1 MTKTKVDTRPPSHF
15 VSPKEKRPGSSME
28 NGSQSG
34 DSVHAQ
40 ARQPDQREQPARA
53 VGKKKTHRAP
63 SPARPKDAPGWCL
76 AKIRGCIGTP
86 TLSVKPGAIHL
97 GGRVSR
103 RSPVAGRESKGEK
116 GKPAGKPTISPG
128 GGQKSS
134 AKSNKTGRRKA
145 SDASIASDD
154 LSKDSGCAPGKL
166 SPTDSSSELSDCASE
181 GNKLSTDALSS
192 DTETSSRGGAEGE
205 RPSTEHGLAH
215 RSARGD
221 QQATSSADRLSLG
234 MFTGEGSVSPGDERS
249 LASLES
255 RVPASTSLAF
265 SDLTEELTDGIHEEY
280 LREIEELRSENDY
293 LKDEVE
299 ELRSEMLEMRD
310 VYMEEDV
317 YQLQELR
324 QQLDQVNKTCRILQ
338 YRLRKAE
345 RRSLRVAQTGHV
357 DGELIRTLE
366 QDVKVAKDVSIRLH
380 GELEAME
387 KKRSCLEQE
396 NEELQVK
403 LQDLEV
409 AKQVLQAELDK
420 SRESNMVI
428 CRWLRQRKENERENR
443 SVGFVFWLMGEGTSQ
458 LPFTKPKQTR
468 KLANKMCNCAAADEG
483 GGLILGGEVR
493 SPSSAYLSVGA
504 AVVMDDV
511 SPHGVDPTALT
522 ERYRPSDTD
531 LVLSPLGGWARGAVS
546 AAAVL
551 FSDKSTQTHTRRG
564 SIITPN
570 HQVVEAEGREET
582 IISPIAPPRGSLVPD
597 NTASGREVFS
607 PLSPTPPARRRP
619 PSSGRRKAEPGAGP
633 AGPPRA
639 PPPCVPPC
647 SRVSLRSLNFQV
659 PKEASSRSVTEAP
672 LERGAKAGMAHGCG
686 PALQPAGPLL
696 RIPSDRFPRDRSAK
710 GNAALSEPPQGKS
723 RSACCNTRRTLV
735 PMNSLK
741 KRGARPNNKPEKK
754 TSPQPPEDSSDLKCQ
769 LHFAK
774 EESALMCKKLTKIVK
789 DNETM
794 KEELAKYRSLYGD
807 VDSSL
812 TVEEVA
818 DSPHT
823 REAEVRVHLKLVEE
837 EANLLSRRIVE
848 LEVEN
853 RGLRAEMDDMK
864 IQETPAGLAA
874 AGGPG
879 QLLLSSSAENAME
892 LQRHLQFVE
901 EEAELL
907 RRSLLEMEE
916 QNKLLMNELNRYKS
930 ELPPDAEIECLSPST
945 ILPPRR
951 RSRRIGELSGK
962 VKKLQYENR
971 VLLSNLQR
979 CDLASGHAAG
989 RPAMETDA
997 EAGDS
1002 AECVPGPERR
1012 EGPVGGEG
1020 DRPQE
1025 EKGRKVAGSDGAV
1038 LGVKDLLAL
1047 REQARLVTSAIR
1059 LLAAAD
1065 PACLLAA
1072 SAYRRIASGE
1082 PADAGLLEKG
1092 PGPLAEALH
1101 TRLQALHTQLQ
1112 ALCQRLEAVGEP
1124 PARESVEGASPGPLP
1139 QADPCPADTP
1149 LNNITAQEKQP
1160 NNREQPEVKGHE
1172 AYLRNAEEESKRHPD
1187 SNKEQVAPTAES
1199 SATPLSEQVR
1209 ELQAQLC
1216 KARGETEEAQE
1227 ELALERQAH
1236 REHTRTCSQKLSQLQ
1251 DEHQKALVR
1260 RDFQL
1265 QSVSLQTR
1273 LQQKLWSQE
1282 KNLLVQE
1289 SQQVRQGLLL
1299 ASLKLR
1305 CLLTQWRLGKKL
1317 DAEGEDILEV
1327 NSVKDLRLLLEED
1340 GRSPRH
1346 GDNKAAAAEERPF
1359 ASPVKEHS
1367 LAEKLLL
1374 QQSGGFSATLSDL
1387 KAALQDLS
1395 AELREE
1401 RQSSQELTQQF
1412 ARAKA
1417 SWEVE
1422 RTELKSLIAQL
1433 EGKTTKTPVAGGDK
1447 DPPDPKGALKRER
1460 EEHQHLLADSY
1471 AAVMDLTKQLQ
1482 ISKRNWGQEKLELLE
1497 RFNQERSQWEQ
1508 RLRDGQSKGTQS
1520 FQDQEKEVCTEATT
1534 NESALQ
1540 RTKSV
1545 SSLSEFEGLLDT
1557 PPLPPGHGTADRKS
1571 GKHQFGDHTGL
1582 PTRTDL
1588 SDLNQKNWKYLSSEW
1603 ACLEKA
1609 EPFKTW
1615 DCPATSTRGS
1625 FPELELRVEQVQRS
1639 YTAPDKTGIR
1649 IYYSPPAVR
1658 RMETRTGTE
1667 RRPPEEEEEEEA
1679 ARRAAAAS
1687 DPASLPPAAP
1697 APSSYEQWLGS
1708 LSRQPCALL
1717 GGRAGGPA
1725 PFHGLEISGNLSDDM
1740 KEMTNC
1746 VRQAIRSSS
1755 LERKCSKDAG
1765 SQTAGVASAGTQT
1778 AQFVS
1783 VGLQTDGPAP
1793 RGAGLHAKAWSPRPA
1808 PSLVSARSRQISSS
1822 LEKVPG
1828 RIDRPCCSPK
1838 YGSPKLVRRVSAS
1851 SSKLD
1856 AAMAASSRER
1866 GVWGLPNRAGAPGG
1880 SAWARSTTT
1889 RDSPVLSGLNDGL
1902 SSLFSVVEHTGAAEA
1917 LWKGDSCL
1925 GRQPAGKPSCPSS
1938 GVVLGDVAV
1947 HKYGIVHEFL
1957 RNVCGPAAAVQGE
1970 KNTAVDE
1977 PKPECLS
1984 GALIGTDSITK
1995 IVNKRFMRQTQ
2006 RDEGAKESS
2015 TISTSAS
2022 SLEDSCDCNS
2032 QSIPS
2037 CFARSSRTPLRHT
2050 HSQCR
2055 HRLQE
2060 SAAATEERSD
2070 ASNE

>member
-234 MFTGEGSVSPGDERS
+234 MYTGEGSVSPGDERS

-420 SRESNMVI
+420 SRE
-428 CRWLRQRKENERENR
+428 
-443 SVGFVFWLMGEGTSQ
+443 
-458 LPFTKPKQTR
+458 
-468 KLANKMCNCAAADEG
+468 
-483 GGLILGGEVR
+483 
-493 SPSSAYLSVGA
+493 
-504 AVVMDDV
+504 
-511 SPHGVDPTALT
+511 
-522 ERYRPSDTD
+522 
-531 LVLSPLGGWARGAVS
+531 
-546 AAAVL
+546 
-551 FSDKSTQTHTRRG
+551 
-564 SIITPN
+564 
-570 HQVVEAEGREET
+570 
-582 IISPIAPPRGSLVPD
+582 
-597 NTASGREVFS
+597 
-607 PLSPTPPARRRP
+607 
-619 PSSGRRKAEPGAGP
+619 
-633 AGPPRA
+633 
-639 PPPCVPPC
+639 
-647 SRVSLRSLNFQV
+647 
-659 PKEASSRSVTEAP
+659 
-672 LERGAKAGMAHGCG
+672 
-686 PALQPAGPLL
+686 
-696 RIPSDRFPRDRSAK
+696 
-710 GNAALSEPPQGKS
+710 
-723 RSACCNTRRTLV
+723 
-735 PMNSLK
+735 NSLK

-945 ILPPRR
+945 ILPPADAPGASPSEEGGPDLSEASQEELLAARLQ
-951 RSRRIGELSGK
+951 IGELSGK

-1072 SAYRRIASGE
+1072 SADSVYRRIASGE

-1124 PARESVEGASPGPLP
+1124 PASESVEGASPGPLP

-1216 KARGETEEAQE
+1216 KARRETEEAQE
-1227 ELALERQAH
+1227 EMALERQAH

-1374 QQSGGFSATLSDL
+1374 QSGGFSATLSDL

-1497 RFNQERSQWEQ
+1497 HFNQERSQWEQ
-1508 RLRDGQSKGTQS
+1508 RLRDGQSKGAQS

-1667 RRPPEEEEEEEA
+1667 RRPPEEEEEEEEEEA

-1917 LWKGDSCL
+1917 LWKGDSCP

>member
-1 MTKTKVDTRPPSHF
+1 
-15 VSPKEKRPGSSME
+15 
-28 NGSQSG
+28 
-34 DSVHAQ
+34 
-40 ARQPDQREQPARA
+40 
-53 VGKKKTHRAP
+53 
-63 SPARPKDAPGWCL
+63 
-76 AKIRGCIGTP
+76 
-86 TLSVKPGAIHL
+86 
-97 GGRVSR
+97 
-103 RSPVAGRESKGEK
+103 
-116 GKPAGKPTISPG
+116 
-128 GGQKSS
+128 
-134 AKSNKTGRRKA
+134 
-145 SDASIASDD
+145 
-154 LSKDSGCAPGKL
+154 
-166 SPTDSSSELSDCASE
+166 
-181 GNKLSTDALSS
+181 
-192 DTETSSRGGAEGE
+192 
-205 RPSTEHGLAH
+205 
-215 RSARGD
+215 
-221 QQATSSADRLSLG
+221 
-234 MFTGEGSVSPGDERS
+234 
-249 LASLES
+249 
-255 RVPASTSLAF
+255 
-265 SDLTEELTDGIHEEY
+265 
-280 LREIEELRSENDY
+280 
-293 LKDEVE
+293 
-299 ELRSEMLEMRD
+299 MLEMRD

-420 SRESNMVI
+420 SRE
-428 CRWLRQRKENERENR
+428 
-443 SVGFVFWLMGEGTSQ
+443 
-458 LPFTKPKQTR
+458 
-468 KLANKMCNCAAADEG
+468 
-483 GGLILGGEVR
+483 
-493 SPSSAYLSVGA
+493 
-504 AVVMDDV
+504 
-511 SPHGVDPTALT
+511 
-522 ERYRPSDTD
+522 
-531 LVLSPLGGWARGAVS
+531 
-546 AAAVL
+546 
-551 FSDKSTQTHTRRG
+551 
-564 SIITPN
+564 
-570 HQVVEAEGREET
+570 
-582 IISPIAPPRGSLVPD
+582 
-597 NTASGREVFS
+597 
-607 PLSPTPPARRRP
+607 
-619 PSSGRRKAEPGAGP
+619 
-633 AGPPRA
+633 
-639 PPPCVPPC
+639 
-647 SRVSLRSLNFQV
+647 
-659 PKEASSRSVTEAP
+659 
-672 LERGAKAGMAHGCG
+672 
-686 PALQPAGPLL
+686 
-696 RIPSDRFPRDRSAK
+696 
-710 GNAALSEPPQGKS
+710 
-723 RSACCNTRRTLV
+723 
-735 PMNSLK
+735 NSLK

-754 TSPQPPEDSSDLKCQ
+754 TSPQDSSDLKCQ

-930 ELPPDAEIECLSPST
+930 ELPPDAEIECLSEASQEE
-945 ILPPRR
+945 LLAARLQ
-951 RSRRIGELSGK
+951 IGELSGK

-1072 SAYRRIASGE
+1072 SADSVYRRIASGE

-1124 PARESVEGASPGPLP
+1124 PASESVEGASPGPLP

-1149 LNNITAQEKQP
+1149 LNNITAQEKVRSLP
-1160 NNREQPEVKGHE
+1160 NQ
-1172 AYLRNAEEESKRHPD
+1172 LRLA
-1187 SNKEQVAPTAES
+1187 
-1199 SATPLSEQVR
+1199 LSEQVR

-1216 KARGETEEAQE
+1216 KARRETEEAQE
-1227 ELALERQAH
+1227 EMALERQAH

-1346 GDNKAAAAEERPF
+1346 GDNKA
-1359 ASPVKEHS
+1359 
-1367 LAEKLLL
+1367 
-1374 QQSGGFSATLSDL
+1374 SGGFSATLSDL

-1422 RTELKSLIAQL
+1422 RTELKSLIAQ
-1433 EGKTTKTPVAGGDK
+1433 TTKTPVAGGDK

-1497 RFNQERSQWEQ
+1497 HFNQERSQWEQ
-1508 RLRDGQSKGTQS
+1508 RLRDGQSKGAQVRGHAGVGGHMGGYDSYGLIGISLKVNNRFILFSILSSVFKLLLLRFSSQKSCPAFLAWSRCYGIFCYVVS
-1520 FQDQEKEVCTEATT
+1520 FTLCFLLFTHFPSGLHVCTLRMAGYDIILGHFQRLHTHARAHRAV
-1534 NESALQ
+1534 SALI
-1540 RTKSV
+1540 
-1545 SSLSEFEGLLDT
+1545 
-1557 PPLPPGHGTADRKS
+1557 
-1571 GKHQFGDHTGL
+1571 
-1582 PTRTDL
+1582 
-1588 SDLNQKNWKYLSSEW
+1588 
-1603 ACLEKA
+1603 
-1609 EPFKTW
+1609 
-1615 DCPATSTRGS
+1615 RG
-1625 FPELELRVEQVQRS
+1625 
-1639 YTAPDKTGIR
+1639 
-1649 IYYSPPAVR
+1649 
-1658 RMETRTGTE
+1658 
-1667 RRPPEEEEEEEA
+1667 
-1679 ARRAAAAS
+1679 
-1687 DPASLPPAAP
+1687 
-1697 APSSYEQWLGS
+1697 
-1708 LSRQPCALL
+1708 C
-1717 GGRAGGPA
+1717 GRAGT
-1725 PFHGLEISGNLSDDM
+1725 SS
-1740 KEMTNC
+1740 
-1746 VRQAIRSSS
+1746 VRA
-1755 LERKCSKDAG
+1755 A
-1765 SQTAGVASAGTQT
+1765 
-1778 AQFVS
+1778 
-1783 VGLQTDGPAP
+1783 
-1793 RGAGLHAKAWSPRPA
+1793 
-1808 PSLVSARSRQISSS
+1808 
-1822 LEKVPG
+1822 
-1828 RIDRPCCSPK
+1828 
-1838 YGSPKLVRRVSAS
+1838 VSAS
-1851 SSKLD
+1851 AQKK
-1856 AAMAASSRER
+1856 R
-1866 GVWGLPNRAGAPGG
+1866 RA
-1880 SAWARSTTT
+1880 
-1889 RDSPVLSGLNDGL
+1889 
-1902 SSLFSVVEHTGAAEA
+1902 
-1917 LWKGDSCL
+1917 
-1925 GRQPAGKPSCPSS
+1925 
-1938 GVVLGDVAV
+1938 
-1947 HKYGIVHEFL
+1947 
-1957 RNVCGPAAAVQGE
+1957 
-1970 KNTAVDE
+1970 
-1977 PKPECLS
+1977 
-1984 GALIGTDSITK
+1984 
-1995 IVNKRFMRQTQ
+1995 
-2006 RDEGAKESS
+2006 
-2015 TISTSAS
+2015 
-2022 SLEDSCDCNS
+2022 
-2032 QSIPS
+2032 
-2037 CFARSSRTPLRHT
+2037 
-2050 HSQCR
+2050 
-2055 HRLQE
+2055 
-2060 SAAATEERSD
+2060 
-2070 ASNE
+2070 